1 MSDLFRIFAALII
14 MYLQALSRGPFHPTV
29 APTATPSFTAT
40 AVWTNTATPT
50 LTFTSTS
57 TPVPSATTTP
67 TSTPPPTSAPSVGPA
82 VPDPTGFDVAGA
94 PPAQTLPSAIVI
106 YPLLQ
111 VSATQET
118 RIELVNL
125 TNAAISVQC
134 FFVNSGTCNEI
145 DFFLSLTA
153 SQPLSW
159 TASTGL
165 GGNGVRV
172 APPFVGEGELKCVVR
187 PSTPDLSSHNAL
199 QGRALI
205 SDTSDTN
212 DQVIGYSAIGFRR
225 LTPGAFTGSVSLDG
239 VNYEQCPD
247 RLHFEALTSQSVSD
261 SQLVLVPCSE
271 DLENQ
276 IPSATTVQF
285 SVINELEAAIIG
297 GNDAELF

>member
-1 MSDLFRIFAALII
+1 M
-14 MYLQALSRGPFHPTV
+14 
-29 APTATPSFTAT
+29 
-40 AVWTNTATPT
+40 
-50 LTFTSTS
+50 
-57 TPVPSATTTP
+57 
-67 TSTPPPTSAPSVGPA
+67 
-82 VPDPTGFDVAGA
+82 PDPTGFDIAGA
-94 PPAQTLPSAIVI
+94 PPAQTLPSAILI
-106 YPLLQ
+106 YPLIQ
-111 VSATQET
+111 SSATQET

-134 FFVNSGTCNEI
+134 FFVGSGTCNEI

-153 SQPLSW
+153 TQPLSW
-159 TASTGL
+159 IASTGL
-165 GGNGVRV
+165 GGNGIRV

-205 SDTSDTN
+205 SDTN
-212 DQVIGYSAIGFRR
+212 GQVIGYSAIGFRR
-225 LTPGAFTGSVSLDG
+225 LTPGPFTGSVSLDG

-247 RLHFEALTSQSVSD
+247 RLHFQALTSQSDSD

-285 SVINELEAAIIG
+285 SVINELEQRLSAATMLSCFDHRNFSSISALRRSNVGTDTAHVIVRGTDVPVIG
-297 GNDAELF
+297 LVIERFAVPGSNALSTSANEPTFEGGRSASVNLPPE